1 MDGPLLAIDRLDKR
15 PVVAQ
20 IVDAMRHAILTGALH
35 PGDRVAS
42 TRLLAA
48 ELGTARSSVV
58 SAYEQLA
65 GEGYLEL
72 RQGAPTLV
80 APLGERSGGSVR
92 PRGSGAGSG
101 ERQAVDIDHGTA
113 DAARRRPHA
122 ASGTSAKPPVADV
135 ADVAQ
140 TARRTPEPAR
150 AATAPMPPRIDLLPG
165 RPSTTRIDERAWR
178 AAWRRAAAVAVPVDD
193 PPRLGEPLLR
203 AAVADHVRHARGFA
217 CEPDD
222 ILVTA
227 GTSEATS
234 LIGTALGDLR
244 GGRPLVAVEDPGYPN
259 ARRMLERAG
268 ADLVPVEVGD
278 DGLRVDLL
286 RRLPRTPD
294 AILVTPSHQ
303 YPLGGRLPVA
313 ARLEL
318 LEHAR
323 RTGAFVLE
331 DDYDSEFRHV
341 GPPMPTLASLDGSA
355 GEASGH
361 DAQIAQGR
369 TATDAAGARSDD
381 ETGMRENRRVVLIG
395 SFSKILTPWLRLGY
409 AVLPR
414 DEGLRAAV
422 ERVRT
427 ESPSPVPG
435 IVQLAVA
442 NLLTSGALRRHI
454 AATRRDYAHR
464 RQLLLAALGDLPA
477 TELVGLDGG
486 LHAVLR
492 LPRHEVVDAV
502 IGRLDAAGIA
512 VARLADYSAA
522 AGAGRPGIVLGY
534 AGVGDRELADAL
546 AQIRAAVLAA
556 A

>member
-1 MDGPLLAIDRLDKR
+1 MDGPLLVIDRLDDR

-20 IVDAMRHAILTGALH
+20 IVDAMRDAILTGTLQ

-42 TRLLAA
+42 TRVLAA

-65 GEGYLEL
+65 GEGYVEL

-80 APLGERSGGSVR
+80 AQLGDAGGGRSERGTAGG
-92 PRGSGAGSG
+92 
-101 ERQAVDIDHGTA
+101 GTTGTEA
-113 DAARRRPHA
+113 DAARRRPTA
-122 ASGTSAKPPVADV
+122 ASSTRV
-135 ADVAQ
+135 
-140 TARRTPEPAR
+140 EPADAR
-150 AATAPMPPRIDLLPG
+150 AEGAGRGSAGPGAAAPARPAPSAAVPPRIDLLPG
-165 RPSTTRIDERAWR
+165 RPSTARIDERAWR
-178 AAWRRAAAVAVPVDD
+178 SAWRRAAAAEVPSDD
-193 PPRLGEPLLR
+193 PPRFGEPVLR
-203 AAVADHVRHARGFA
+203 AAIADHVRHARGFA

-222 ILVTA
+222 IVVTA
-227 GTSEATS
+227 GTSEATA
-234 LIGTALGDLR
+234 LIGTALGDRL
-244 GGRPLVAVEDPGYPN
+244 GARPLVAVEDPGYPN
-259 ARRMLERAG
+259 ARRMLARAG
-268 ADLVPVEVGD
+268 AELVPVEVGD

-286 RRLPRTPD
+286 RRMPRPAD

-323 RTGAFVLE
+323 RTGAVVIE

-355 GEASGH
+355 AQAT
-361 DAQIAQGR
+361 DA
-369 TATDAAGARSDD
+369 TETTDAAGRGHADDAPDAGAR
-381 ETGMRENRRVVLIG
+381 RENRRVVLVG

-414 DEGLRAAV
+414 DEALRAAV
-422 ERVRT
+422 ARVRL

-442 NLLTSGALRRHI
+442 NLLTTGALRRHI

-464 RQLLLAALGDLPA
+464 RALVIAALGDLPG
-477 TELVGLDGG
+477 THLGGLDGG

-492 LPRHEVVDAV
+492 LPHHDAVESV

-512 VARLADYSAA
+512 VARLAEYSAA
-522 AGAGRPGIVLGY
+522 VGDGQPGIVLGY
-534 AGVGDRELADAL
+534 AGVGDRQLADAL
-546 AQIRAAVLAA
+546 ERIRSAVLAA
-556 A
+556 V